1 MSVYTLSRVRFQPKV
16 AGCGLRFQQD
26 HIFMLFHQKVVF
38 LCYISRTFPFIPIKK
53 QKRMNEEYLITTFT
67 ELRKGFLR
75 LASRLLPNE
84 EDASDALQDAFCRLW
99 PKRNQIH
106 SLKEAEALSVTT
118 IRNLCIDQIRKDKV
132 DMVELNAERDARPS
146 ETIEESI
153 AKEELFEEVEEIIN
167 RKLTL
172 VQQQI
177 LREKEY
183 EGKSIEEIAHALG
196 MQQTAVR
203 MQLSRA
209 RKIIR
214 ECYRNRHSHEE

>member
-1 MSVYTLSRVRFQPKV
+1 MS
-16 AGCGLRFQQD
+16 
-26 HIFMLFHQKVVF
+26 
-38 LCYISRTFPFIPIKK
+38 
-53 QKRMNEEYLITTFT
+53 EEHLITTFT

-75 LASRLLPNE
+75 LASRFLPNE

-106 SLKEAEALSVTT
+106 SSKEAEALAVTT
-118 IRNLCIDQIRKDKV
+118 IRNLCIDQIRKDKIDV
-132 DMVELNAERDARPS
+132 VELNAERDAKPS
-146 ETIEESI
+146 ETIEERI
-153 AKEELFEEVEEIIN
+153 AKEELYQEVEEIIN
-167 RKLTL
+167 RQLSQ

-183 EGKSIEEIAHALG
+183 EGKSIEEIANELE
-196 MQQTAVR
+196 MQQGAVR

-214 ECYRNRHSHEE
+214 ERGNVSFRRQ

>member
-1 MSVYTLSRVRFQPKV
+1 MS
-16 AGCGLRFQQD
+16 D
-26 HIFMLFHQKVVF
+26 EF
-38 LCYISRTFPFIPIKK
+38 LV
-53 QKRMNEEYLITTFT
+53 TTFT
-67 ELRKGFLR
+67 DLRKGFLR
-75 LASRLLPNE
+75 LASRFLPNE

-106 SLKEAEALSVTT
+106 SSKEAEALAVTT

-132 DMVELNAERDARPS
+132 DVVELDAERDAKPS
-146 ETIEESI
+146 ETIEERI
-153 AKEELFEEVEEIIN
+153 AKEELYREVEEIII
-167 RKLTL
+167 RQLSP

-183 EGKSIEEIAHALG
+183 EGKSMEERAQALG
-196 MQQTAVR
+196 MQPAAVR

>member
-1 MSVYTLSRVRFQPKV
+1 MS
-16 AGCGLRFQQD
+16 D
-26 HIFMLFHQKVVF
+26 EF
-38 LCYISRTFPFIPIKK
+38 LV
-53 QKRMNEEYLITTFT
+53 TTFT

-75 LASRLLPNE
+75 LASRFLPNE

-106 SLKEAEALSVTT
+106 SSKEAEALAVTT

-132 DMVELNAERDARPS
+132 DVVELDAERDAKPS
-146 ETIEESI
+146 ETIEERI
-153 AKEELFEEVEEIIN
+153 AQEELYREVEEIIH
-167 RKLTL
+167 RQLSP

-183 EGKSIEEIAHALG
+183 EGKSMGEIASTLG
-196 MQQTAVR
+196 MQPAAVR